1 MMILMMPL
9 GVGWGG
15 NHQNDDV
22 IYEWV
27 LSELLRLLGLKLN
40 TKSSINTHQSFVHEE
55 RCPDKD
61 RRFKRFV
68 TMTLFNPNNTYR
80 VEDMNQTQPLL

>member
-1 MMILMMPL
+1 MLGTNDDIDDALR
-9 GVGWGG
+9 GVGGLS
-15 NHQNDDV
+15 QNDDV

-40 TKSSINTHQSFVHEE
+40 TKSSINTHQPQSFVNKE

-68 TMTLFNPNNTYR
+68 T
-80 VEDMNQTQPLL
+80 LL